1 VNCLCDLA
9 RLAIFLEVSFLSF
22 EVIVHLTPS
31 YFADK
36 NYFLKVKC
44 TVDRVSVL
52 TLLLRRTLCTGP
64 GTNVEITGMARN

>member
-1 VNCLCDLA
+1 VG
-9 RLAIFLEVSFLSF
+9 LAIFLEISILFLK
-22 EVIVHLTPS
+22 VILHLTLLL
-31 YFADK
+31 FTEK

-44 TVDRVSVL
+44 TVESVSVL